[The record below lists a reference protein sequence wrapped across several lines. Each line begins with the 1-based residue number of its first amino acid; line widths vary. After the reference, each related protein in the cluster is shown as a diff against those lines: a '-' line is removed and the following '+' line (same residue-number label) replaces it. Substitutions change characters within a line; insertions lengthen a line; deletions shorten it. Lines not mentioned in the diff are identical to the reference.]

1 MDIEDEYEY
10 KYSRRVEEYLA
21 NAGVPPIGNKDH
33 PQEGQSPKG
42 NQAPI
47 IAQPMT
53 DGYIRV
59 DIATLS
65 QDTTT
70 KSQEIASQAKAMTA
84 PANRGVGPRAQ
95 QNFNT
100 IASFLRDI
108 KRMNTEMFLGVK
120 VNEDHQD
127 FLNEIYKILY
137 SMGLTLN
144 EKVRLP
150 SHQQKDVAQ
159 T

>member
-1 MDIEDEYEY
+1 
-10 KYSRRVEEYLA
+10 
-21 NAGVPPIGNKDH
+21 
-33 PQEGQSPKG
+33 
-42 NQAPI
+42 
-47 IAQPMT
+47 
-53 DGYIRV
+53 
-59 DIATLS
+59 
-65 QDTTT
+65 
-70 KSQEIASQAKAMTA
+70 MTA
-84 PANRGVGPRAQ
+84 PANRGVGPRVQ
-95 QNFNT
+95 QNGNT